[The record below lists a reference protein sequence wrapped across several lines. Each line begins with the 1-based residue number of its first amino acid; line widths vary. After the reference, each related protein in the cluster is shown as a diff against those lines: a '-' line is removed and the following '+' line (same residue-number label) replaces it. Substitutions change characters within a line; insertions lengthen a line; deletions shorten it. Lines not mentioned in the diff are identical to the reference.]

1 MELKQ
6 KFNIELSNL
15 VKAIDTFTLTL
26 NLSFE
31 NNKYSEIELDLIK
44 NGKIQKFEYCTEL
57 AWKVSKIFL
66 ELQTAEIQIS
76 PKLVYKNLFLNRYIN
91 EELYSMLFNT
101 LEDRNKLSHIY
112 KEEMY
117 DEVYVHL
124 PAHLVAFEDL
134 IAILKTEKSI

>member
-6 KFNIELSNL
+6 KLDIELSNL
-15 VKAIDTFTLTL
+15 NQAVYTYSQSLLIKPA
-26 NLSFE
+26 S
-31 NNKYSEIELDLIK
+31 KYSEIELDLIK

-66 ELQTAEIQIS
+66 EYQTAEVILS
-76 PKLVYKNLFLNRYIN
+76 PKMVYKSLYLNKLIA
-91 EELYSMLFNT
+91 EELYFDLCKT

-117 DEVYVHL
+117 NEVYQNLEKH
-124 PAHLVAFEDL
+124 L
-134 IAILKTEKSI
+134 IALQTLIIILNS

>member
-15 VKAIDTFTLTL
+15 TQAISTYNKVLRLTE
-26 NLSFE
+26 SS
-31 NNKYSEIELDLIK
+31 KYSVVKLDLIK

-57 AWKVSKIFL
+57 AWKVCKIFL
-66 ELQTAEIQIS
+66 ELKTAEIFVS
-76 PKLVYKNLFLNRYIN
+76 PKLVYKNLFLNKYFS
-91 EELYSMLFNT
+91 EELYDKLFKT

-117 DEVYVHL
+117 NEVYKNLKEHL
-124 PAHLVAFEDL
+124 SAFQGLLSVLNKED
-134 IAILKTEKSI
+134 

>member
-26 NLSFE
+26 NLSIE

-66 ELQTAEIQIS
+66 ELQTAEI
-76 PKLVYKNLFLNRYIN
+76 
-91 EELYSMLFNT
+91 
-101 LEDRNKLSHIY
+101 
-112 KEEMY
+112 
-117 DEVYVHL
+117 
-124 PAHLVAFEDL
+124 
-134 IAILKTEKSI
+134 

>member
-6 KFNIELSNL
+6 KLDIELSNL
-15 VKAIDTFTLTL
+15 NQAVYTFSQSLQIKPA
-26 NLSFE
+26 S
-31 NNKYSEIELDLIK
+31 KYSEIELDLIK

-66 ELQTAEIQIS
+66 EYQTAEVILS
-76 PKLVYKNLFLNRYIN
+76 PKMVYISLYLNKLID
-91 EELYSMLFNT
+91 EELYFDLCKT

-117 DEVYVHL
+117 NEVYQNLEKH
-124 PAHLVAFEDL
+124 L
-134 IAILKTEKSI
+134 IALQTLVVILSS